1 MTHRKL
7 FLLALLGL
15 LALPASSAGQG
26 IGVNGKARTYVS
38 YLQVRDLVQDSV
50 LAAAVPGEGSQR
62 TLDDG
67 TRVSCAD
74 GWCRFYRSG
83 SDVGMV
89 PFLQDFELNAWSGI
103 TGLRGYAHV
112 RFRQPYGDGDFWPR
126 MDSEAE
132 ALAAYVE
139 YRRSKYLVK
148 AGRIWESTALGFYNY
163 DGGSFQVRLP
173 TQLDVNL
180 YGGLSLVRGLNQLHH
195 TDLIGNVEPL
205 DPKEDAYLMGFHA
218 RWRPSPMLAASFTY
232 QRETTTNT
240 SDLYSER
247 IAGNARLLVKRAT
260 VDLELKYDLATEST
274 NLARLAL
281 AFPLGSGLRASG
293 ELKKYTPYFDLWTIW
308 GAFSPVGFTEA
319 RGRLDWMSSTGRVS
333 VRAYGS
339 YRKYQDTGIDD
350 LPTGLKVRDDAW
362 RLAAG
367 GRYAIKEDLVFDGEY
382 RRDVGYGSSR
392 SGGDVSLQRT
402 FGPGKY
408 LGVRGTAFE
417 TFSEFRVGSGRV
429 IGGGVQGALP
439 LWTANLQA
447 SAMFYKHQE
456 SDQPRILDLNQARL
470 NLILEIPIGNDPGMA
485 RGGDR

>member
-15 LALPASSAGQG
+15 LFLPSPSAAQG
-26 IGVNGKARTYVS
+26 VGVNGKARTYVS

-62 TLDDG
+62 TLEDG

-112 RFRQPYGDGDFWPR
+112 RFRQPYGEGSFWPR
-126 MDSEAE
+126 MDSEVE
-132 ALAAYVE
+132 ALTAYVE
-139 YRRSKYLVK
+139 YRRSNYLVK

-163 DGGSFQVRLP
+163 DGGSFQLRLP

-180 YGGLSLVRGLNQLHH
+180 YGGLSLVRGLNQLYH

-205 DPKEDAYLMGFHA
+205 NPKEDAYLMGFHT

-247 IAGNARLLVKRAT
+247 IAGNARLLVRRAT
-260 VDLELKYDLATEST
+260 VDVELKYDLAK
-274 NLARLAL
+274 NC
-281 AFPLGSGLRASG
+281 
-293 ELKKYTPYFDLWTIW
+293 TI
-308 GAFSPVGFTEA
+308 AE
-319 RGRLDWMSSTGRVS
+319 
-333 VRAYGS
+333 
-339 YRKYQDTGIDD
+339 
-350 LPTGLKVRDDAW
+350 
-362 RLAAG
+362 
-367 GRYAIKEDLVFDGEY
+367 
-382 RRDVGYGSSR
+382 
-392 SGGDVSLQRT
+392 
-402 FGPGKY
+402 
-408 LGVRGTAFE
+408 
-417 TFSEFRVGSGRV
+417 
-429 IGGGVQGALP
+429 
-439 LWTANLQA
+439 
-447 SAMFYKHQE
+447 
-456 SDQPRILDLNQARL
+456 
-470 NLILEIPIGNDPGMA
+470 
-485 RGGDR
+485 